1 MKSYKITLCVG
12 FAKQTRFVEAEN
24 EERAIKI
31 AIGLVRL
38 NTNQVNNWNGSYFV
52 NSIEEVA

>member
-1 MKSYKITLCVG
+1 MKTYKITLCVG
-12 FAKQTRFVEAEN
+12 FAKQTRYVEASDEK
-24 EERAIKI
+24 RAIQI

-52 NSIEEVA
+52 NSIEEV